1 MANGKSRLTNR
12 VICSVVLAVIVAAVA
27 ATYRATTELSVS
39 SSIEPRRWVD
49 AEGLS
54 DGDLV
59 FRTGRDL
66 MSRLI
71 LAQGNSPQFSHV
83 GVILRRES
91 TVFVVHSL
99 PEGATSVAGVQVEPL
114 SSFVSSENASDVAF
128 YRVKGIN
135 DKSRQK
141 MREYVLKQVGK
152 PFDAAFLLSTDDSMY
167 CTELAVKA
175 LAAAGIHLVA
185 ELPHIRVMLID
196 ELVIPPDY
204 LRRSRRLESMMP
216 NKALQRD
223 AQQTARP

>member
-1 MANGKSRLTNR
+1 M
-12 VICSVVLAVIVAAVA
+12 VLIVIVTTVA
-27 ATYRATTELSVS
+27 ATYFTARPLSVS
-39 SSIEPRRWVD
+39 SSIEPQRWTD
-49 AEGLS
+49 GEGLS

-66 MSRLI
+66 TSRLV
-71 LAQGNSPQFSHV
+71 LTQGNSPRFSHV

-99 PEGATSVAGVQVEPL
+99 PEGATLLAGVQIEPL

-141 MREYVLKQVGK
+141 MREYVLNQVGK
-152 PFDAAFLLSTDDSMY
+152 PFDADFLLSTDGNMY

-175 LAAAGIHLVA
+175 IAAAGIYLVA
-185 ELPHIRVMLID
+185 ELPRIRVMLVD

-204 LRRSRRLESMMP
+204 LRRSRYLESMEMCP
-216 NKALQRD
+216 IRRSKG
-223 AQQTARP
+223 ARC